1 MSFVIT
7 KLLNERKLKRL
18 YFQRNIICRGTRIAD
33 GQGIWLKTAK
43 NFNYAWFAWSG
54 ATQTSHWCSAWHGDY
69 LWPRLFKLYMLLLQK
84 NQFVGAFLDL
94 ERCDEFEDKG
104 TSRSSKD
111 GTFTCSA
118 CWEFAELC
126 ARCLLSFFGK
136 ILDDRRFHCFSNVPD
151 FSDKWALEIVEI
163 LPLSRRLI
171 KKIGNVS
178 IFPVPSHIFTMMT
191 IINPVHGVWKLR
203 FSRSGTSVKSYQVL
217 NFRNNN
223 TSLDLR
229 YLFMRK
235 RVRLTRFLEWV
246 LLLYK
251 LARPVGYS
259 V

>member
-1 MSFVIT
+1 MHDLLGREQLRPVTDVVHGTVIIFEIFF
-7 KLLNERKLKRL
+7 LNSIYYSSKKSV
-18 YFQRNIICRGTRIAD
+18 CRC
-33 GQGIWLKTAK
+33 L
-43 NFNYAWFAWSG
+43 S
-54 ATQTSHWCSAWHGDY
+54 
-69 LWPRLFKLYMLLLQK
+69 WPC
-84 NQFVGAFLDL
+84 L
-94 ERCDEFEDKG
+94 ERYDEFEDKG

-203 FSRSGTSVKSYQVL
+203 FSRSGTSAIVLAPYQSSTCLANV
-217 NFRNNN
+217 
-223 TSLDLR
+223 SLSHNW
-229 YLFMRK
+229 K
-235 RVRLTRFLEWV
+235 WC
-246 LLLYK
+246 
-251 LARPVGYS
+251 AQ
-259 V
+259 